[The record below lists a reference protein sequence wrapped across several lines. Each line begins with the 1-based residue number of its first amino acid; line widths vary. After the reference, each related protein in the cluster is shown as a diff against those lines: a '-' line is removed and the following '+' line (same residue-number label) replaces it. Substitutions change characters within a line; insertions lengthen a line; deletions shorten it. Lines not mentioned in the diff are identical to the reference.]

1 MKQIINILILCII
14 FSCGQTETKK
24 IITTYKNGNPEIVL
38 YILDKDDTLTYRKE
52 AFYESGKPN
61 YVGHIVK
68 GVKDGIWTWWYE
80 NGNKKD
86 QCNYVDGFYVDT
98 VYHWY
103 ESGQLKQIEIVAGRT
118 VRTDGCCNCN
128 GTIIRYYKNGKQKEL
143 FTSLNDK
150 LEGVY
155 KVFNEDGSWKMR
167 TYHNDTLNGPT
178 SEYLIDS
185 GKVIIAVGQ
194 YQKGK
199 EVGLWKWF
207 DKDSVLYQTANFDSG
222 VYNGEYL
229 KYYPNGQLKEKATL
243 VNGEYEGKRTYFNE
257 KNKILKTELYKNG
270 RLKSTKN

>member
-1 MKQIINILILCII
+1 
-14 FSCGQTETKK
+14 
-24 IITTYKNGNPEIVL
+24 
-38 YILDKDDTLTYRKE
+38 
-52 AFYESGKPN
+52 
-61 YVGHIVK
+61 
-68 GVKDGIWTWWYE
+68 
-80 NGNKKD
+80 
-86 QCNYVDGFYVDT
+86 
-98 VYHWY
+98 
-103 ESGQLKQIEIVAGRT
+103 
-118 VRTDGCCNCN
+118 
-128 GTIIRYYKNGKQKEL
+128 
-143 FTSLNDK
+143 
-150 LEGVY
+150 
-155 KVFNEDGSWKMR
+155 MR